1 MAATAKDSGMTV
13 PAALSELEV
22 ETIEIFVRLARL
34 LGIARSIG
42 EIYGLLFVSAHPVP
56 FDCFLAK
63 LGISSGSASQGLRV
77 LRSIGAV
84 KTSYI
89 AGDRR
94 NHYVVET
101 GLRKIVSG
109 LLRERI
115 EPHLADGEER
125 LAHLSDLLTELPIG
139 DRELLED
146 RLRTLRSWR
155 EQARTVLPVV
165 MTTLASN

>member
-1 MAATAKDSGMTV
+1 MDTSKDHGLATA
-13 PAALSELEV
+13 PALSELEI
-22 ETIEIFVRLARL
+22 ETIDIFVRLARL

-56 FDCFLAK
+56 FDCFLTK

-109 LLRERI
+109 LLREKI
-115 EPHLADGEER
+115 EPQLAEGDER
-125 LAHLSDLLTELPIG
+125 LAHLSDLLTDLPLA
-139 DRELLED
+139 DRKLLED
-146 RLRTLRSWR
+146 RLQILRSWR

-165 MTTLASN
+165 ITTLAS